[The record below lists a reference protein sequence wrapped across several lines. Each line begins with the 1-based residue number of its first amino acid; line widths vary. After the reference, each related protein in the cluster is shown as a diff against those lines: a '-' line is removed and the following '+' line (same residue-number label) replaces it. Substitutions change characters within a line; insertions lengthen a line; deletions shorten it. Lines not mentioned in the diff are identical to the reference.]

1 MIQYSTQFTWNENNK
16 QLFRV
21 LKKKQKKIKKRKN
34 KKRKEQNKK
43 NRPRDQPES
52 GIRSRAKNEYK
63 LVLFRAQLII
73 PAAYVRI

>member
-1 MIQYSTQFTWNENNK
+1 MGG
-16 QLFRV
+16 V
-21 LKKKQKKIKKRKN
+21 KKKEKKRKKRKK
-34 KKRKEQNKK
+34 KKRKEEKKK